1 MRGIVCTAYGPPELL
16 RLRDAPEP
24 RPQRNQVCIR
34 VAATYVDLGHKKGNV
49 GVTVGR

>member
-24 RPQRNQVCIR
+24 RPRRNQVFIR

-49 GVTVGR
+49 VVTVGR